1 GGRCAE
7 SGPCEFDSHRRY
19 WTCDDSRGLLQF
31 RTAWNWGLRKKIVSG
46 RYLLVAGAWS
56 TGRRVTANA
65 SPRGRR
71 SVESGRDYWSPA
83 LRQGRGMCGNQQ
95 VHGTD
100 RLTSL
105 FQLVP
110 DAAVMRGA
118 GRAVV
123 IEHFEG
129 RQDLSNSDDLGVI
142 VAAVVG
148 AEFQFRY
155 RNGRQSDHV
164 TLRLC

>member
-1 GGRCAE
+1 
-7 SGPCEFDSHRRY
+7 
-19 WTCDDSRGLLQF
+19 
-31 RTAWNWGLRKKIVSG
+31 
-46 RYLLVAGAWS
+46 
-56 TGRRVTANA
+56 
-65 SPRGRR
+65 
-71 SVESGRDYWSPA
+71 WSPA

-164 TLRLC
+164 TLRLCLPAARHQGQRLVAAGALPGRRLETTQHENDHVRVQDVRTPKSTTEYTEYTGQERK